1 MVQLVKFSVI
11 LHGRQTSLLEV
22 QKILL
27 LLLAYASRKVA
38 TEEHLLK
45 VLPGDLGGSII
56 FLLHLPLSLDLA
68 L

>member
-1 MVQLVKFSVI
+1 MGQLVKFSVI

-27 LLLAYASRKVA
+27 LLLAYASQA

-56 FLLHLPLSLDLA
+56 FLLHLPLSLGLA